1 MKTIGEIVQE
11 MGFQVKEFK
20 NYSFGDLKTCK
31 EYFEKTFFEVDNTY
45 KEFKY
50 IKEYD
55 QIIEWMTDTKGK
67 GLALF
72 GSVGNGKTIINSFV
86 MPVLFY
92 AKFNKLLH
100 PQEANRITKESM
112 EKWALLIDDIGT
124 EFIVNDYGTK
134 IDMVADA
141 INEAENRSKL
151 LFLTSNL
158 TKDELITKY
167 GLRTFDRIKR
177 LCKIVVFT
185 GKSLR
190 S

>member
-1 MKTIGEIVQE
+1 MKTIAKIIQE
-11 MGFQVKEFK
+11 MNFPVKGFED
-20 NYSFGDLKTCK
+20 YSFGDLKTCR
-31 EYFEKTFFEVDNTY
+31 ELFEETFFEVDNTCR
-45 KEFKY
+45 EFKY
-50 IKEYD
+50 IKGYD
-55 QIIEWMTDTKGK
+55 QIIEWMTDSKGK

-92 AKFNKLLH
+92 AKFNKILH
-100 PQEANRITKESM
+100 PQEANKLTKESLN
-112 EKWALLIDDIGT
+112 KWSLLIDDIGT

-141 INEAENRSKL
+141 INDAEHNSKL

-158 TKDELITKY
+158 TKDEIITRY

-177 LCKIVVFT
+177 LCKIVIFT
-185 GKSLR
+185 GNSMRL
-190 S
+190 